1 MEGGPCG
8 PEGRIDF
15 HSEGPGGEVSP
26 GAEPE
31 QGKWRQLLNLKVNE
45 FPN

>member
-1 MEGGPCG
+1 MGQRGGLT
-8 PEGRIDF
+8 F
-15 HSEGPGGEVSP
+15 TLKAQVVEVSP